1 MPVDCIPF
9 RETNYFSDLICDYID
24 KKESLKSFYGNF
36 PSLEN
41 FGNQID
47 QKKHSFTLSN
57 RTILAEELKGQYGDL
72 HISETVAQNIDSLK
86 DENTFTVTTG
96 HQLNLFT
103 GPLYFLYKIIS
114 TINLCKKLKEQYPGN
129 NFVPIYWMATEDH
142 DFDEIHF
149 FNLYG
154 KRIQWNRDARGPV
167 GRLSTDGLD
176 KVFDIF
182 SAEIGVGKNA
192 DELKDLFQNSYLS
205 GKNLAQATRFLANE
219 LFGNHGLVIVDGDSR
234 NLKKL
239 FIPYMEKEL
248 KNEVTHKAVLPATDK
263 LNDLDYN
270 VQVNPREINLFYIK
284 NDLRERIIKNEGKY
298 YVNDT
303 DIAWSETEITEL
315 LEAEPES
322 FSPNVMMRPLY
333 QEVILPNLCY
343 IGGGGELAYWFELQN
358 LFKEVEIPFPIL
370 LLRNSVLLKSKKQQ
384 DKIEKLDISTK
395 DLFLKKHELINKKV
409 RKISNIDIDFT
420 PQREYLMKQFQD
432 LYELAELTDASFIN
446 AVKAQEVKQLKGLDM
461 LEKRLLKAQRI
472 KLSDHVARLT
482 KLQNELFPNGSLQER
497 NKNFSEFYK
506 EYGKEL
512 INILIAELD
521 ALKHEFYIITLPN

>member
-9 RETNYFSDLICDYID
+9 RETNYFSTLICDYID
-24 KKESLKSFYGNF
+24 KKESLKSFYGNY

-41 FGNQID
+41 FSNQID
-47 QKKHSFTLSN
+47 QKKHSFSLSH
-57 RTILAEELKGQYGDL
+57 RTILVQELKEQYRALEIKD
-72 HISETVAQNIDSLK
+72 IVAENIDSLK
-86 DENTFTVTTG
+86 DENTFTITTG

-154 KRIQWNRDARGPV
+154 KKIQWNRDAKGPV
-167 GRLSTDGLD
+167 GRLSTEGLD

-192 DELKDLFQNSYLS
+192 DELRDLFRNSYLKS
-205 GKNLAQATRFLANE
+205 KSLAEATRHLANE
-219 LFGNHGLVIVDGDSR
+219 LFGDQGLVIVDGDSR
-234 NLKKL
+234 NLKRL
-239 FIPYMEKEL
+239 FIPYMEQEL
-248 KNEVTHKAVLPATDK
+248 KQEVTYKYVLPATDK
-263 LNDLDYN
+263 LNDLNYN
-270 VQVNPREINLFYIK
+270 VQVNPREINLFYITD
-284 NDLRERIIKNEGKY
+284 NLRERIIKNEDKY

-303 DIAWSETEITEL
+303 DIAWSEAEIIKRL
-315 LEAEPES
+315 DAEPES

-358 LFKEVEIPFPIL
+358 LFKEVEVPFPIL

-384 DKIEKLDISTK
+384 DKIEKLNISTK

-409 RKISNIDIDFT
+409 RNISNIDIDFS
-420 PQREYLMKQFQD
+420 PQRKHLMKQFED
-432 LYELAELTDASFIN
+432 LYKLAEVTDASFIN

-512 INILIAELD
+512 IDILITELD
-521 ALKHEFYIITLPN
+521 ALKNEFVILTMN